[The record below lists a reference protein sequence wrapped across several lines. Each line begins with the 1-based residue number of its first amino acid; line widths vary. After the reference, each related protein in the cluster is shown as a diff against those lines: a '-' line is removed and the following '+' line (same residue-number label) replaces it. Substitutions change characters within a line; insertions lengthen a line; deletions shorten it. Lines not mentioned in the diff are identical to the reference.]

1 MRPAS
6 AIRAGLTLAVAVCLT
21 ALVTAAPS
29 MTPVADAAMN
39 SEPGQ
44 VKTLLEQGAD
54 VNTAQHDGMTAL
66 HWAALN
72 GDEALAKMLLVAGAD
87 ANAATRVGGYTPLDI
102 AAKDGHADLV
112 KVLLDG
118 GADARR
124 VDLHGTTPLMLAAAS
139 GSVPAVLDLLKAGAD
154 VNATEHVKGETALM
168 FAAGSGRTDVIKT
181 LLAHGA
187 DWKPASKVLDWTKLP
202 KDDPR
207 LGGAGRRQ
215 AAAGAA
221 KKGSKGP
228 AGKAADASADATKTP
243 KFTQPLSYVQLVG
256 TQGGMTALM
265 LAVRQGDLPSV
276 QALVD
281 GGADVN
287 EVNPGDRSSPLLIA
301 TINGNFDVAEYLL
314 AHGADPN
321 LASKAGAT
329 PLYATINVQWAPK
342 AFYPQPNPF
351 QQQTTYLQMM
361 SDLLKHGAN
370 PNARLTERLW
380 YTGYNFDQAAVDAAG
395 STPFWRAAQST
406 DLAAM
411 KLLVAHGADP
421 RIWSEVT
428 PERGL
433 PNGGN
438 RNDTLTK
445 AQLLAQQEARE
456 KKLGSPAVSPFLVA
470 SGAGWNGNFNV
481 NAPGS
486 WMPTIRYFVEQLHV
500 DVNQRDDN
508 GYTALHYAAARGDNE
523 MILYLVSKGADPT
536 LVADDGMTTV
546 DMANGP
552 KQRINPFPTTIA
564 LLEGLGAR
572 MMHKCVSCG

>member
-1 MRPAS
+1 
-6 AIRAGLTLAVAVCLT
+6 VCLS
-21 ALVTAAPS
+21 ALVFATASP
-29 MTPVADAAMN
+29 TPVADAAMN
-39 SEPGQ
+39 SDLTT
-44 VKTLLEQGAD
+44 VKTLLTQGAD
-54 VNTAQHDGMTAL
+54 VNSAQHDGMTAL

-72 GDEALAKMLLVAGAD
+72 DDPAMAKMLLVAGAD
-87 ANAATRVGGYTPLDI
+87 PNAATRIGGYTPLDL
-102 AAKDGHADLV
+102 AAEDGHADLV
-112 KVLLDG
+112 KALLEG
-118 GADARR
+118 GADPRR
-124 VDLHGTTPLMLAAAS
+124 VDAHGTTPLMLAAAS
-139 GSVPAVLDLLKAGAD
+139 GSVPAVTALLDAGAE
-154 VNATEHVKGETALM
+154 VNAKESVKNETALM
-168 FAAGSGRTDVIKT
+168 FAAGNGRTAVIKM

-187 DWKPASKVLDWTKLP
+187 DWKPTTKILDWTKLP
-202 KDDPR
+202 DDDPR
-207 LGGAGRRQ
+207 VRHRRPADNDKQ
-215 AAAGAA
+215 DATAEQSDGA
-221 KKGSKGP
+221 KKTANAK
-228 AGKAADASADATKTP
+228 KTDAKKTDAKPEP
-243 KFTQPLSYVQLVG
+243 KFKEPLSYPELVG

-265 LAVRQGDLPSV
+265 LAVRQGDLPAV
-276 QALVD
+276 QALMD

-287 EVNPGDRSSPLLIA
+287 QINPGDHSSPLLVA

-351 QQQTTYLQMM
+351 QQKTTYLQMM
-361 SDLLKHGAN
+361 SDLLDHGAN
-370 PNARLTERLW
+370 PNVRLKTRLW
-380 YTGYNFDQAAVDAAG
+380 YTGYNFDQAGVDAAG

-411 KLLVAHGADP
+411 KLLLQHGADP
-421 RIWSEVT
+421 TICSKVT

-438 RNDTLTK
+438 RKDNLTK
-445 AQLLAQQEARE
+445 AQLLAQKEARE
-456 KKLGSPAVSPFLVA
+456 KLIGTPAVSPFLMA
-470 SGAGWNGNFNV
+470 AGAGWNGNFNV

-500 DVNQRDDN
+500 DVNQRDFN

-523 MILYLVSKGADPT
+523 MILYLVSKGADPR

-552 KQRINPFPTTIA
+552 KQRINPFPKTIA

-572 MMHKCVSCG
+572 MMHRCVSCG